1 MSGGAAGD
9 LGRPD
14 DPRPP
19 DHPAGGESERTY
31 DYFEAGCRF
40 LAERHPAQA
49 AMYLERAL
57 ALAPDKN
64 SIREALGRAY
74 YALARY
80 DRAAREFAE
89 IVERA
94 PATDYAH
101 FALARCRLKLGDVAG
116 ARREA
121 RLAVAMAPGN
131 EDYRRA
137 LDDCLE
143 AG

>member
-1 MSGGAAGD
+1 MSGDTDVGPSRPGEAQGAPADGD
-9 LGRPD
+9 DDRAYGYFQTGR
-14 DPRPP
+14 
-19 DHPAGGESERTY
+19 
-31 DYFEAGCRF
+31 RF
-40 LAERHPAQA
+40 LTERHPAQA

-57 ALAPDKN
+57 AIAPDKN

-74 YALARY
+74 YALGRY
-80 DRAAREFAE
+80 DGAAREFSE
-89 IVERA
+89 IVRRA

-101 FALARCRLKLGDVAG
+101 FALARCLLKLGDVPG

-121 RLAVAMAPGN
+121 RLAAAMAPSN
-131 EDYRRA
+131 DEYRRT

>member
-1 MSGGAAGD
+1 MSSDTVGGPPRSGD
-9 LGRPD
+9 SQVAPV
-14 DPRPP
+14 
-19 DHPAGGESERTY
+19 GGDGDRAYE
-31 DYFEAGCRF
+31 YFERGRRF

-49 AMYLERAL
+49 AMYLERAR
-57 ALAPDKN
+57 AIAPDKN

-74 YALARY
+74 YPLGRY
-80 DRAAREFAE
+80 DGAAREFAE
-89 IVERA
+89 IVGRA

-101 FALARCRLKLGDVAG
+101 FALARCLLKLGDVSG

-131 EDYRRA
+131 DDYRQA

>member
-1 MSGGAAGD
+1 MSGDTGA
-9 LGRPD
+9 
-14 DPRPP
+14 RPP
-19 DHPAGGESERTY
+19 RRGDAPVGQADERVY
-31 DYFEAGCRF
+31 EYFEAGRRF

-74 YALARY
+74 YALGRY
-80 DRAAREFAE
+80 DGAAREFAT

-101 FALARCRLKLGDVAG
+101 FALARCLLKLDDVPG

-131 EDYRRA
+131 DDYRRA
-137 LDDCLE
+137 LDDSLE